1 MLLLST
7 SFKLYE
13 SKDACYRGS
22 SSNITGFQA
31 IKIAFPSAGCWQVTG
46 KASDNARM
54 TFVTLVRLLISM
66 IKPHGDG
73 NSSVMLPNNGSFFIF
88 LSSMPTSA
96 DNTKRHC

>member
-54 TFVTLVRLLISM
+54 TFVTLV
-66 IKPHGDG
+66 IKAAK
-73 NSSVMLPNNGSFFIF
+73 S
-88 LSSMPTSA
+88 
-96 DNTKRHC
+96 